1 MKLSD
6 RTLSVLK
13 NFASINSGLV
23 LRAGKIQKTMSPEQT
38 ILVQATFEEDF
49 PQTFGIYDL
58 NQFLGN
64 TTTLN
69 DADLTFADTS
79 VKLKDVDIELTYH
92 GCASNLIISPPEG
105 KELIMKNP
113 DVSFTLAISSL
124 QKIMKIASM
133 NSLPNISIIG
143 DSATK
148 SISIRSHE
156 LKNDTSNYADMRM
169 ADYDGEDFSVTFK
182 TENLKMIPDTYNVD
196 VKIGGFSCWTNASDT
211 LKYFIAMEK
220 K

>member
-1 MKLSD
+1 MKISD

-13 NFASINSGLV
+13 NFAGINSGLV
-23 LRAGKIQKTMSPEQT
+23 IRTGKIQKTMSPEQT

-69 DADLTFADTS
+69 NADLTFVDTS
-79 VKLKDVDIELTYH
+79 VKLKDDMIELTYH
-92 GCASNLIISPPEG
+92 GCAPNLIISPPEG
-105 KELIMKNP
+105 KELVMKNP
-113 DVSFTLAISSL
+113 DVSFDLAVSSL
-124 QKIMKIASM
+124 QKIMKIAAM

-143 DSATK
+143 DSKTK
-148 SISIRSHE
+148 SLFIRSHE

-182 TENLKMIPDTYNVD
+182 TENLKMIPDTYHVE
-196 VKIGGFSCWTNASDT
+196 VKIGGFSCWTNPANT
-211 LKYFIAMEK
+211 LKYFISMEK